1 MKYISGDWTLKQN
14 SLKKLLSKEETFDE
28 GIKLLLGMHGILHDK
43 KVYGGKEDT
52 SYNKLWENLDD
63 ETCKVI
69 TKKETSILWDIWH
82 ITRIEDIIAN
92 IIIGNTEEI
101 LNKEIQEKL
110 KIKTKDT
117 GNAMTKEEIEM
128 LNKKINI
135 KALNEYRIK
144 VGKQTAKI
152 IKGLKFSD
160 MKRKVKKE
168 QLDRIMETGGLLEDE
183 KSKWLLGFW
192 GSKNVLGLI
201 MMPITR
207 HQTMHLND
215 CMSIKEKGISNLS
228 F

>member
-1 MKYISGDWTLKQN
+1 MKYISSDWTLKQN
-14 SLKKLLSKEETFDE
+14 SLKKLLSKEETFNE
-28 GIKLLLGMHGILHDK
+28 GIELLLDMHSILHDK
-43 KVYGGKEDT
+43 KVYGSKEDT
-52 SYNKLWENLDD
+52 YYNKLWENLDY
-63 ETCKVI
+63 ETCKII

-92 IIIGNTEEI
+92 IIIGNTEEV
-101 LNKEIQEKL
+101 LNEEIRKKL

-117 GNAMTKEEIEM
+117 GNAMAKEEIEM
-128 LNKKINI
+128 LNEKINI

-152 IKGLKFSD
+152 IKELKFSD
-160 MKRKVKKE
+160 MKRKVNKE
-168 QLDRIMETGGLLEDE
+168 QLDRIMKKGGLLEDE
-183 KSKWLLGFW
+183 KSKWLLDFW
-192 GSKNVLGLI
+192 GNKNVLGLI

-215 CMSIKEKGISNLS
+215 CMSIKEKGLSNLS